1 MLQVGWKYF
10 PFNEVSINIPN
21 LDNSLKGVKILQL
34 SDLHL
39 TKKVNLKYLNT
50 LVEKINALEVD
61 LVVFTG
67 DLIQTA
73 AINIQVQ
80 LATFSKL
87 LAPCY
92 FVSGN
97 HEMVYGYKAL
107 ETELQK
113 LGIKCLDNQKE
124 IIYINNTALQLV
136 GLSDR
141 YGFVRGVKRDYKK
154 LFSSLDEDLTTIL
167 LAHQPKDVKLT
178 KGYKI
183 DLQLSGHTHGG
194 QIAPFTKIV
203 KIFQPF
209 FAGLYKH
216 EGTQLFVTR
225 GLGYWGVSIR
235 YKSAPEI
242 PVFTIS

>member
-1 MLQVGWKYF
+1 LQVGWKYF
-10 PFNEVSINIPN
+10 PFNEVTINIPN
-21 LDNSLKGVKILQL
+21 LNNSLKGVKIVQL

-39 TKKVNLKYLNT
+39 TKKVSLKYLNT
-50 LVEKINALEVD
+50 LVEKINTLDAD

-73 AINIQVQ
+73 AINLQAQ

-107 ETELQK
+107 ELELQK
-113 LGIKCLDNQKE
+113 LGIKCLDNKKE

-141 YGFVRGVKRDYKK
+141 YSFVRGVKRDYKK
-154 LFSSLDEDLTTIL
+154 LFSSLDKDVATIL
-167 LAHQPKDVKLT
+167 LAHQPKYIKEVT
-178 KGYKI
+178 NSV
-183 DLQLSGHTHGG
+183 DLVLSGHTHGG
-194 QIAPFTKIV
+194 QLYPFRFLV
-203 KIFQPF
+203 KLQQPYIS
-209 FAGLYKH
+209 GLNRHNEDLQIYVIRV
-216 EGTQLFVTR
+216 LVF
-225 GLGYWGVSIR
+225 GVH
-235 YKSAPEI
+235 PCD
-242 PVFTIS
+242 